1 MKIDSGL
8 MSSLET
14 AGDRAAAMEAFGY
27 DGLLTAELSH
37 DPFFP
42 LVAAAQRTERVE
54 LRTGIAVAFSRNPM
68 LLANIAWD
76 LQELSKGRFSLGLG
90 SQIKAHITK
99 RFSMPWSK
107 PAARMQDMVEAI
119 HAIWDSWD
127 AGERLDHRGEF
138 YQHTLMT
145 PMFDPGPLAHGRPK
159 IILAAV
165 GPLMTKVAGRVAD
178 GFVSHSFQTEAYFRD
193 ITLPALAAGA
203 AERGRELSD
212 LEISMPMFIVTGTTE
227 EEMAKSAQETKQ
239 RVAFYG
245 STPAYKGVL
254 DHHGWG
260 DAQPELNRL
269 SKEGKWV
276 EMADVIDDEMLD
288 AFAIVAEPNGI
299 APVIEERFGDIV
311 HRTQF
316 SADADHPEVW
326 EPVVRAIQ
334 AI

>member
-8 MSSLET
+8 MGELHT
-14 AGDRAAAMEAFGY
+14 AGDVAEAMEAFGY

-42 LVAAAQRTERVE
+42 IVLAAQRTERVE
-54 LRTGIAVAFSRNPM
+54 LATGIAVAFSRNPM

-76 LQELSKGRFSLGLG
+76 LQNLSKGRFTLGLG
-90 SQIKAHITK
+90 SQIKPHITK

-107 PAARMQDMVEAI
+107 PAARMQDMIEAI
-119 HAIWDSWD
+119 HAIWDAWD
-127 AGERLDHRGEF
+127 KGEKLDHRGEF

-145 PMFDPGPLAHGRPK
+145 PMFDPGPFEYGRPK
-159 IILAAV
+159 ISLAAV

-178 GFVSHSFQTEAYFRD
+178 GFVSHSFQTEAYLRD
-193 ITLPALAAGA
+193 VTLPALAAGA
-203 AERGRELSD
+203 AEAGRDVADIEV
-212 LEISMPMFIVTGTTE
+212 SMPMFIVSGATE
-227 EEMAKSAQETKQ
+227 EEQAKRKQATKQ
-239 RVAFYG
+239 QVAFYG

-269 SKEGKWV
+269 SKDGKWV
-276 EMADVIDDEMLD
+276 EMADVIDDEMLSE
-288 AFAIVAEPNGI
+288 FAIVAEPDQI
-299 APVIEERFGDIV
+299 APTIKKKFGGIV

-316 SADADHPEVW
+316 SADLDKPDVW
-326 EPVVRAIQ
+326 GPVVEGIQ